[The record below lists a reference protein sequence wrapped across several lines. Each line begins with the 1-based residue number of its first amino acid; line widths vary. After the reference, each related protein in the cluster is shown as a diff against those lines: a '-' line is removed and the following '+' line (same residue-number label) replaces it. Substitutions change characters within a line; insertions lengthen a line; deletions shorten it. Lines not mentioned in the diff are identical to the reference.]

1 MKIASNCLT
10 SYHFLLLLA
19 LAGPNLLD
27 AQCLSKPL
35 SSPSLSNTSPKDTFV
50 RISTPNLVFQAD
62 VQQISSANQ
71 IELSIN
77 ESPVAFTYSKCKLIA
92 KLHLRIGL
100 STLHVKMKNEAGIYQ
115 QNWYINCGI
124 PDSSALPEL
133 DFISPLDEVNTVN
146 DRILRLQATAYN
158 IFRPNQIKITLN
170 GQPYPSFEFKINRN
184 LLKADIYL
192 QRGENTIAIT
202 LMNKTGN
209 LTYRR
214 KITLDEDD
222 IKPIIEI
229 TQPIPFERLS
239 SKAVMV
245 VQAMLRNIRQAEQ
258 IRVWIN
264 GVETRSF
271 LFDYRDER
279 VKIQVPSRIGDNGV
293 KIRIQ
298 NTAGIAEAACKFYY
312 DPTLLPKAEPLIGK
326 VMPSYLQAT
335 EPDVK
340 SIEELL
346 NIMVIGIDQIE
357 QVEMY
362 LNGAPLLGATY
373 DNVQRLVSVEASL
386 RIGINYLRIVCT
398 NLKGRNEVTLP
409 IECDPVDPP
418 TPLK

>member
-1 MKIASNCLT
+1 MKIASNCL
-10 SYHFLLLLA
+10 SIYHFLLLFA
-19 LAGPNLLD
+19 LAGPNLLE

-62 VQQISSANQ
+62 VQQINSANQ
-71 IELSIN
+71 IEMSIN
-77 ESPVAFTYSKCKLIA
+77 ESPVEFTYSKCKLIA

-100 STLHVKMKNEAGIYQ
+100 GTLRVKLKNEAGSYQ
-115 QNWYINCGI
+115 QTWYINCGI

-133 DFISPLDEVNTVN
+133 DFISPVDEVNAVN

-158 IFRPNQIKITLN
+158 IFRPNQIKITVN

-214 KITLDEDD
+214 KITLKEDD

-239 SKAVMV
+239 SKAVMELK
-245 VQAMLRNIRQAEQ
+245 AMVRNIRHAEQ

-264 GVETRSF
+264 GVESRSF
-271 LFDYRDER
+271 SFDYRDEK

-298 NTAGIAEAACKFYY
+298 NTAGMAEAVCKFYY
-312 DPTLLPKAEPLIGK
+312 DPTLSPKVEPLIGK

-346 NIMVIGIDQIE
+346 NIMVIGVDQIE

-373 DNVQRLVSVEASL
+373 DNIQRLVSVEASL
-386 RIGINYLRIVCT
+386 RIGINYFRVVCT
-398 NLKGRNEVTLP
+398 NAIGRSEVTYS

-418 TPLK
+418 APLK